1 MSTTLKTVASKNG
14 NVLPRTVEDI
24 IGKVYF
30 SFNENCHSACKYRI
44 LNFPNYGNQ
53 DKKDWR
59 GAEHEVSQLTFTFS
73 KSITS
78 LTSFWC
84 FDCYLWTYF
93 TPSSS
98 VSIVDFEQVN
108 VSQHR
113 RSE

>member
-30 SFNENCHSACKYRI
+30 SFNENRHSACNCRI

-53 DKKDWR
+53 DRKEWG
-59 GAEHEVSQLTFTFS
+59 GAEHEVKTSQLTFTFS

-84 FDCYLWTYF
+84 FYCYLWTCF

-98 VSIVDFEQVN
+98 VSIVILN
-108 VSQHR
+108 K
-113 RSE
+113 